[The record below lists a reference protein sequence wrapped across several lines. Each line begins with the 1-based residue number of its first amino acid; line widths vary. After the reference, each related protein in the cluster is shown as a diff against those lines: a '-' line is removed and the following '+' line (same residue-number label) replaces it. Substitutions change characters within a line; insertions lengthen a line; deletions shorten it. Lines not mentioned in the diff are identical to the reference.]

1 MRGLSHTK
9 SLVLLAL
16 AFGSAH
22 SGAAAPTLETTC
34 PGAAAWNFNHPV
46 SQSTVAGTRAV
57 GDPRLLAELR
67 ARVENDQSA
76 RRKWLIDPKNEALAR
91 SVDSIDGENLA
102 WLRKLVSESGFPTAA
117 QVGNEGVHLAWI
129 LLQHADRD
137 PEFQRSLLSVLQLR
151 YSAGEIPANDLAR
164 MTDRILVASGKP
176 QKYGTQFDWFSGNFQ
191 LPEPSQLD
199 AIDAERSRLGLMPL
213 IDYACTIRRERANVV
228 GR

>member
-9 SLVLLAL
+9 SLLLLAL

-22 SGAAAPTLETTC
+22 SGAAAPTLEEAC
-34 PGAAAWNFNHPV
+34 PGAAAWNVNHPV
-46 SQSTVAGTRAV
+46 SQPTGAGTRAV

-76 RRKWLIDPKNEALAR
+76 RRKWLTDPKSEALAR
-91 SVDSIDGENLA
+91 SVDSIDGENLV

-137 PEFQRSLLSVLQLR
+137 PEFQRSLLPVLQLR

-164 MTDRILVASGKP
+164 MADRILVASGKP

-191 LPEPSQLD
+191 LPEPSQLA

-213 IDYACTIRRERANVV
+213 SDYACTIRRERANVA